1 MDLMPAEVHAPVAII
16 GGGFSGTMVAA
27 QLARLG
33 IESIVVEGGGRA
45 GLGTAFSTRE
55 PAHLLNVPAGN
66 MSAWPDAPQDFA
78 DGEGGDTGRFAERRR
93 FGRYLR
99 LILDRAIESGRT
111 ALLEDRAVGASL
123 EARSWTVELEQ
134 GGTVAADALV
144 LAIGNQPPAQ
154 LPFAR
159 GAGDRMIDNPWGER
173 ARAAIEESAR
183 RELDVLILGTGLTMV
198 DVVLSLDSAGH
209 KGRILALSRRG
220 LVPKSH
226 ESYEAV
232 PAEID
237 ELPGGNVRRLV
248 DWLRKRSDAEGWRA
262 AIDSLRPHSHALW
275 QSLDLRQKQRF
286 LRHARPWWDVH
297 RHRIAPEVAQ
307 RLFELIGE
315 GRLDVIAGRIAGIE
329 GDGDG
334 LDVTFRKRGQGENER
349 KTRRFGYVFNCTG
362 PLHEI
367 GRTRDPLLRKLL
379 DSGLAVSDELGLGLA
394 VDERSRAQGGAR
406 LWALGALTKGRYW
419 EMIAV
424 PDIRDQAAQVAADI
438 ATELR
443 Q

>member
-1 MDLMPAEVHAPVAII
+1 
-16 GGGFSGTMVAA
+16 MVAA

-33 IESIVVEGGGRA
+33 IASIVVEGGGRA

-78 DGEGGDTGRFAERRR
+78 DGEGGHARQFAERRR

-99 LILDRAIESGRT
+99 SILDRAIESGRT
-111 ALLEDRAVGASL
+111 ELVEDRAVGASL
-123 EARSWTVELEQ
+123 DGGSWTVELEK
-134 GGTVAADALV
+134 GGTLMADALV
-144 LAIGNQPPAQ
+144 LAIGNQPPAP
-154 LPFAR
+154 LPFASS
-159 GAGDRMIDNPWGER
+159 AGHRMIDNPWGER
-173 ARAAIEESAR
+173 ARAAIEDAAGH
-183 RELDVLILGTGLTMV
+183 ELDVLIIGTGLTMV

-226 ESYEAV
+226 ESYEPV
-232 PAEID
+232 PAEMD
-237 ELPGGNVRRLV
+237 ELPGGNVRQLL
-248 DWLRKRSDAEGWRA
+248 DWLRQRSHAGGWRA
-262 AIDSLRPHSHALW
+262 AIDALRPHSHALW
-275 QSLDLRQKQRF
+275 QSLDLKQKRQF

-315 GRLDVIAGRIAGIE
+315 GRLEVIAGRIAGAE
-329 GDGDG
+329 SDRDW
-334 LDVTFRKRGQGENER
+334 LEVTFRKRGEREER
-349 KTRRFGYVFNCTG
+349 KTTRRFGYAFNCTG

-379 DSGLAVSDELGLGLA
+379 DNGLAVSDELGMGLA
-394 VDERSRAQGGAR
+394 VDERSRAEGDGR

-438 ATELR
+438 ATELGK
-443 Q
+443 